1 MGSDLWE
8 LVLYMELPR
17 QGFLRA
23 LGRSGL
29 DRVMVLFGVACP
41 GRASIPV
48 FSRINLRVVLCI
60 KRSYLQPTV
69 SHSSLRFDP
78 ASPLGDDP
86 AKGAGVAQA
95 VRMSSSR

>member
-1 MGSDLWE
+1 MG
-8 LVLYMELPR
+8 LPR

-29 DRVMVLFGVACP
+29 DRVMVLFGVARP

-48 FSRINLRVVLCI
+48 FSRMNLRAVLCI

-78 ASPLGDDP
+78 ASPLGDGP
-86 AKGAGVAQA
+86 AKGVRVAQA
-95 VRMSSSR
+95 VRMASSR